1 MKSINETLIKYVNE
15 IGSNEKFW
23 ESEYKNTKNAVKD
36 IIGSNNLRQLAVLA
50 LNADCYE
57 EFKLFM
63 QYKTAKGNGWDSY
76 FDKEKK
82 ERFGDVIISYLD
94 KIYEAS
100 NRDDKEALNNI
111 SRFFGYLYWKK
122 RVIGGKEEENKR
134 G

>member
-1 MKSINETLIKYVNE
+1 MKRINETLIKYVNE

-57 EFKLFM
+57 EFKLFI

-100 NRDDKEALNNI
+100 NKNDDEALNNI
-111 SRFFGYLYWKK
+111 SRFFGYLFWRK
-122 RVIGGKEEENKR
+122 RVIGGKGEKSK
-134 G
+134 

>member
-1 MKSINETLIKYVNE
+1 MNETLIKYVNE

-100 NRDDKEALNNI
+100 NKNDDEALNNI
-111 SRFFGYLYWKK
+111 SRFFGYLFWRK
-122 RVIGGKEEENKR
+122 RVIGGKGEKSK
-134 G
+134 

>member
-100 NRDDKEALNNI
+100 NKSDREALKNI
-111 SRFFGYLYWKK
+111 SRFFGYLFWKK
-122 RVIGGKEEENKR
+122 RVIGGKQ
-134 G
+134 

>member
-57 EFKLFM
+57 EFKLFI

-100 NRDDKEALNNI
+100 NKNDDEALNNI
-111 SRFFGYLYWKK
+111 SRFFGYLFWRK
-122 RVIGGKEEENKR
+122 RVIGGKGEKSK
-134 G
+134 

>member
-23 ESEYKNTKNAVKD
+23 KSEYKNTKNAVKD

-100 NRDDKEALNNI
+100 NKNDDEALNNI
-111 SRFFGYLYWKK
+111 SRFFGYLFWRK
-122 RVIGGKEEENKR
+122 RVIGGKGEKSK
-134 G
+134 

>member
-100 NRDDKEALNNI
+100 NKNDDEALNNI
-111 SRFFGYLYWKK
+111 SRFFGYLFWRK
-122 RVIGGKEEENKR
+122 RVIGGKGEKSK
-134 G
+134 